1 MADSGKLSFVELM
14 EQQPSYRPLIDTPGK
29 HYDLTALSNGTYWSL
44 AIKGDQP
51 DLPYVTIELISNDG
65 TTAVRA
71 VRKVD
76 YKEDELRPLKPTN
89 IGTYGPDKTLTELCQ
104 VADDTFNEVDN
115 DKRQKF
121 TPRLVEKLGFQV
133 ELDTTTTTYYTIEV
147 ESGSGYQECYLGT
160 QNNDMRFP
168 TDFPDGNI
176 SGKQT

>member
-1 MADSGKLSFVELM
+1 MK
-14 EQQPSYRPLIDTPGK
+14 QQPSYGPLVDK
-29 HYDLTALSNGTYWSL
+29 HIKYQLTALYNGTYWSL

-51 DLPYVTIELISNDG
+51 DLPYVTIELISDDG
-65 TTAVRA
+65 KIIVRA
-71 VRKVD
+71 VRKVN
-76 YKEDELRPLKPTN
+76 YEEDELCQLTPVN

-104 VADDTFNEVDN
+104 VADDTFNAVDN

-121 TPRLVEKLGFQV
+121 TPRLVENLGFQV

-147 ESGSGYQECYLGT
+147 VSDNGYQECYLGT

-176 SGKQT
+176 SGKQTCHD